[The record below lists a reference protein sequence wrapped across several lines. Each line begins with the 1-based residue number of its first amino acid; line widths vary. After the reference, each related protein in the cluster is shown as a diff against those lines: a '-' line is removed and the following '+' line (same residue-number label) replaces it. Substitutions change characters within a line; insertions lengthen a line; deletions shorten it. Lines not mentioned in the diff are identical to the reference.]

1 MSALGQKQTLRSS
14 HARPLCAKS
23 GLWLQ
28 GDTLTADLP
37 PSAAAESDAQ
47 C

>member
-14 HARPLCAKS
+14 HVPKADFDYREIL
-23 GLWLQ
+23 LRL
-28 GDTLTADLP
+28 DLP